1 MQGWWGEMSL
11 ELIFHCS
18 RYHEEDTSCAHYYV
32 DMLLVFFHE
41 RGFRLW
47 ESSFSSSTPFKRTQ
61 QNYPKEFE
69 KKISHAHH
77 MGQLPLNDGD
87 GYVFGWMRWPQG
99 LAPCRHEVFVHWSAL
114 CTSQC
119 AWCSCSAL
127 CGGSSNLT
135 WQQLHSDMRPG
146 ICPIYIH
153 YDVQCHG
160 TPSFKLFMLLGVG
173 TFNALASNTKGLTA
187 KGVFF
192 KKSSANPNW
201 LVFVFQ
207 VFWILLA
214 CPSEKNCKMSSRN
227 SPRSTVLAASPSQK
241 SRTCRNMWCFSRNCA
256 NQWMR

>member
-1 MQGWWGEMSL
+1 MTTRIAW
-11 ELIFHCS
+11 
-18 RYHEEDTSCAHYYV
+18 
-32 DMLLVFFHE
+32 
-41 RGFRLW
+41 
-47 ESSFSSSTPFKRTQ
+47 STKLTGPGLTEWF
-61 QNYPKEFE
+61 PG
-69 KKISHAHH
+69 I
-77 MGQLPLNDGD
+77 PVID
-87 GYVFGWMRWPQG
+87 

-192 KKSSANPNW
+192 LNPLRTNW

-214 CPSEKNCKMSSRN
+214 CPSEKNRKMSSRN
-227 SPRSTVLAASPSQK
+227 SPLVHSIRSITLLK
-241 SRTCRNMWCFSRNCA
+241 SLEPVGTCGVFHGIVQINECDRLMTETDV
-256 NQWMR
+256 